1 MFPSSMVGFKIALI
15 NKTPAA
21 AMAGSRAF
29 GNLNLDL
36 KMQAQVTSARDACD
50 SGDNKGDPA

>member
-1 MFPSSMVGFKIALI
+1 MVGFEIALR

-29 GNLNLDL
+29 GNLKLDS

-50 SGDNKGDPA
+50 SGDNKSDPA